1 MLRVEK
7 LRFGAGTPYET
18 VFESTQQSGQ
28 RVMETEVARALR
40 NALVGVVEDGTA
52 SRLAHVFARQDGSPI
67 VVGGKTGSG
76 DNRYET
82 VGRGGDRMSSRA
94 VSRTGT
100 FAFYIGDRYF
110 GVVTA
115 YVAGPQA
122 ANYVFTSALPVTAL
136 KLLVSALSSTL
147 DVDAANR
154 AAHGFSR
161 MRRASLSDSAL
172 QKSHHARRN

>member
-1 MLRVEK
+1 
-7 LRFGAGTPYET
+7 
-18 VFESTQQSGQ
+18 
-28 RVMETEVARALR
+28 VAR
-40 NALVGVVEDGTA
+40 
-52 SRLAHVFARQDGSPI
+52 VFARQDGSPI
-67 VVGGKTGSG
+67 VVGGKAGSG
-76 DNRYET
+76 DSRYET

-136 KLLVSALSSTL
+136 KLLAPALSSSL
-147 DVDAANR
+147 DAN
-154 AAHGFSR
+154 ASNQPAEVFS
-161 MRRASLSDSAL
+161 
-172 QKSHHARRN
+172 H